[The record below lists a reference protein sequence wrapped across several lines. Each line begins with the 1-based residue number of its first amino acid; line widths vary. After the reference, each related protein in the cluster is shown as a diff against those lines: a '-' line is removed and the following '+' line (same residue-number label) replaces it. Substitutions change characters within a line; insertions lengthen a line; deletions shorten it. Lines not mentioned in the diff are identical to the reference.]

1 MLVSRQ
7 TQTDWSKFNFKLL
20 KPRRNDDA
28 ADGNYGNG
36 DDVTEHVRRAA
47 GERWPLQTN
56 PLNAVRLVNT
66 EQPDHE

>member
-1 MLVSRQ
+1 M
-7 TQTDWSKFNFKLL
+7 LL

-36 DDVTEHVRRAA
+36 DDVTEQVRRAA

-56 PLNAVRLVNT
+56 PLNAVRQVNT